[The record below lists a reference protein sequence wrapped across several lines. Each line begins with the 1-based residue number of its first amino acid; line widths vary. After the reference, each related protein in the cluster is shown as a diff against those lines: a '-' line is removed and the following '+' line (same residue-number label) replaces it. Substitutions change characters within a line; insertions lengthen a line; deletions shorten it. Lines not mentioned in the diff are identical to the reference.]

1 WILDKQDLLRE
12 RQHDLLALNEDEYQ
26 KVFIFFA
33 NVIQVLGE
41 QLKLRQQ
48 VIATATVYFKRF
60 YARNSL
66 KNIDPLLL
74 APTCILLASK
84 SAIKTKFSYAY
95 AQEFPYR
102 TNHILECEFYLLEN
116 LDCCLIVYQPYRPL
130 LQLVQDMG
138 QEDQLLTLSWRIV
151 NDSLRTDVCLL
162 YPPYQIAIACLQIA
176 CVILQK
182 DATKQW
188 FAELNV
194 DLDKVQE
201 IVRAIV
207 NLYELWKDWKE
218 KDEIQMLLSPDMPR
232 PPKRAHVDEE
242 DQAQADQPE
251 EQCASK
257 DIGAFTNQAFKNVV
271 AATRAANA
279 FPQGTARSLYLSY
292 PGYARVMDEMS
303 QRVVGL
309 IGNVFQAKEIKGDI
323 KKRQLEEQ
331 FEMVQECNDM
341 LFERITTN
349 LDIKS
354 GLRRNP
360 QQVLEAQVD
369 VMSNSTHAEP
379 PVASPQTQETSKA
392 GSWNRT
398 TGTPQRSMT
407 QFKEPV
413 DNSSQSPFVP
423 RLKEK
428 PNSLKPLA
436 LLPEYDD
443 AGNVQSYLH
452 PYEFELLKFQ
462 APPQQMQ
469 KQKPVLPALMADTE
483 LMVVDTALEELRHAP
498 QIAIDVEHHSYRTFM
513 GITCLVQMSTRS
525 KDYIFDTLTLR
536 DDMHILNLVL
546 TDPKKLKILH
556 GADLDIEWLQRDL
569 SLLSLAFLL
578 KHYLDLDVDKSLQLA
593 DWRMRP
599 LPQQLV
605 DYARQDTHF
614 LIYVYERMT
623 NDLLQQQAEPGLL
636 GSVYQM
642 STELHA
648 LRGIFEWRDATAR
661 SEDESYGYVLP
672 NHMMLQIAESL
683 PREMQGILACCNP
696 IPPLVRQQLHTLHQ
710 IVLKARDQPL
720 VKPILEARSSTQA
733 SLPPSTKDFSSK
745 LYCPHDF
752 SHQEE
757 VRDDLPTLLN
767 RRKLELPREED
778 VPKEDLAI
786 VAPAMA
792 LFDKPGK
799 PTQEEE
805 LRWAHLRK
813 ESQTLRLP
821 YKRYLAILPLMEQL
835 KADQIARERS
845 ELLKRPHTIKQE
857 VDDMYSVPLKEHLKR
872 KHQTSNKTDT
882 DHQPTTGKRPRK
894 DENSQPRV
902 EPEPTVKMK
911 PATTVQ
917 PVPDHSDDEVVESA
931 EQTKPSPAQ
940 SKRQQKNKQFQRG
953 FKAKNRGNHPQ
964 SSSQQIPQIP
974 KPKAEGNFDY
984 KNVDFRQFKGG
995 AQRARGTEIKHQM
1008 RGKSRPN
1015 NRNNK
1020 QFNKLFTFSNVRKE
1034 GKK

>member
-1 WILDKQDLLRE
+1 
-12 RQHDLLALNEDEYQ
+12 
-26 KVFIFFA
+26 
-33 NVIQVLGE
+33 
-41 QLKLRQQ
+41 
-48 VIATATVYFKRF
+48 
-60 YARNSL
+60 
-66 KNIDPLLL
+66 
-74 APTCILLASK
+74 
-84 SAIKTKFSYAY
+84 
-95 AQEFPYR
+95 
-102 TNHILECEFYLLEN
+102 
-116 LDCCLIVYQPYRPL
+116 
-130 LQLVQDMG
+130 
-138 QEDQLLTLSWRIV
+138 
-151 NDSLRTDVCLL
+151 
-162 YPPYQIAIACLQIA
+162 
-176 CVILQK
+176 
-182 DATKQW
+182 
-188 FAELNV
+188 
-194 DLDKVQE
+194 
-201 IVRAIV
+201 
-207 NLYELWKDWKE
+207 
-218 KDEIQMLLSPDMPR
+218 MPR
-232 PPKRAHVDEE
+232 PTKRAHVDKE

-251 EQCASK
+251 EQCASE

-271 AATRAANA
+271 VATRAANA
-279 FPQGTARSLYLSY
+279 FPQGTARSLYFSY
-292 PGYARVMDEMS
+292 PGYARAMDDMS

-309 IGNVFQAKEIKGDI
+309 IGNVLQAKEIKGDI

-369 VMSNSTHAEP
+369 VMSNSTHAAP

-398 TGTPQRSMT
+398 TGTPQRSMVSARLFTAKNIVRPQT

-462 APPQQMQ
+462 APPEQLQ

-483 LMVVDTALEELRHAP
+483 LMVVDTVEKLQQALEELRQAP

-536 DDMHILNLVL
+536 DDMHVLNLVL

-569 SLLSLAFLL
+569 SLYIVNMFDTHRAAKALNLARLSLAFLL

-642 STELHA
+642 STEVCKKRYSKPHIGPESHMDLVRKTKRSFDNRQLHA

-757 VRDDLPTLLN
+757 VRDDLPTLLK
-767 RRKLELPREED
+767 RSSTSGKLELPREED
-778 VPKEDLAI
+778 VPKEDLSI

-792 LFDKPGK
+792 LFDKPAK

-835 KADQIARERS
+835 KADQNARERS
-845 ELLKRPHTIKQE
+845 ELLKRRLCPAAPAPEQNIKLEAHTVKQE
-857 VDDMYSVPLKEHLKR
+857 ADDMYAVPLKEHLKR

-882 DHQPTTGKRPRK
+882 DQQPTVNKKPRK

-902 EPEPTVKMK
+902 EQQPTVKVET
-911 PATTVQ
+911 ATTVQ
-917 PVPDHSDDEVVESA
+917 RVPDHSDDEVVEVPIERQSA

-940 SKRQQKNKQFQRG
+940 IKRQQKNKQFQRG

-964 SSSQQIPQIP
+964 SSSQQVPQIP

-1008 RGKSRPN
+1008 RGKNRPN

>member
-1 WILDKQDLLRE
+1 
-12 RQHDLLALNEDEYQ
+12 
-26 KVFIFFA
+26 
-33 NVIQVLGE
+33 
-41 QLKLRQQ
+41 
-48 VIATATVYFKRF
+48 
-60 YARNSL
+60 
-66 KNIDPLLL
+66 
-74 APTCILLASK
+74 
-84 SAIKTKFSYAY
+84 
-95 AQEFPYR
+95 
-102 TNHILECEFYLLEN
+102 
-116 LDCCLIVYQPYRPL
+116 
-130 LQLVQDMG
+130 
-138 QEDQLLTLSWRIV
+138 
-151 NDSLRTDVCLL
+151 
-162 YPPYQIAIACLQIA
+162 
-176 CVILQK
+176 
-182 DATKQW
+182 
-188 FAELNV
+188 
-194 DLDKVQE
+194 
-201 IVRAIV
+201 
-207 NLYELWKDWKE
+207 
-218 KDEIQMLLSPDMPR
+218 MPR
-232 PPKRAHVDEE
+232 PPKRSNTESEAETKQEQPRDQSE
-242 DQAQADQPE
+242 DVAD
-251 EQCASK
+251 
-257 DIGAFTNQAFKNVV
+257 FTNQAFKNVV

-292 PGYARVMDEMS
+292 PGFARVMDNLS

-309 IGNVFQAKEIKGDI
+309 IGNVLHAKDVKGDVR
-323 KKRQLEEQ
+323 KRQLDEQ
-331 FEMVQECNDM
+331 FELVQECNDM

-360 QQVLEAQVD
+360 QQVVEAQVD
-369 VMSNSTHAEP
+369 VMSSNSPSADA
-379 PVASPQTQETSKA
+379 ASTGSPSQGPETSKA

-398 TGTPQRSMT
+398 TPQRNMVSARLFTAKNIVRPQM

-413 DNSSQSPFVP
+413 DNSAQNPFCP

-436 LLPEYDD
+436 LLAEYDEL
-443 AGNVQSYLH
+443 GNIQSYLH
-452 PYEFELLKFQ
+452 PYEFELLKFE
-462 APPQQMQ
+462 PPAEQLE
-469 KQKPVLPALMADTE
+469 KQTPILPSLMADTE
-483 LMVVDTALEELRHAP
+483 LMLVDTVEKLKVALEELSQAS

-536 DDMHILNLVL
+536 DEMHVLNLVL

-569 SLLSLAFLL
+569 SLYIVNMFDTHRAAKALNMARLSLAFLL

-636 GSVYQM
+636 NTVYQM
-642 STELHA
+642 STDVCKKRYSKPHIGPESHLDLVRKTKRSFDNRQLYA

-696 IPPLVRQQLHTLHQ
+696 IPPLVRQQLHALHQ

-720 VKPILEARSSTQA
+720 IKPILEARSSTQA

-757 VRDDLPTLLN
+757 VRDDLPTLLK
-767 RRKLELPREED
+767 RSSTGKLQLPRQEIIAKD
-778 VPKEDLAI
+778 NLFVPA
-786 VAPAMA
+786 AMA
-792 LFDKPGK
+792 LFDKPPK
-799 PTQEEE
+799 PSQEEE

-813 ESQTLRLP
+813 ESQMLRMP

-835 KADQIARERS
+835 KADHIARERS
-845 ELLKRPHTIKQE
+845 EQLKRRLCPTEPAPAQNIKLDAAPVAKE
-857 VDDMYSVPLKEHLKR
+857 DEEDAIYSLPLKEQLKR
-872 KHQTSNKTDT
+872 KHQTSRKPDSA
-882 DHQPTTGKRPRK
+882 DQQATTSKRARK
-894 DENSQPRV
+894 DENIK
-902 EPEPTVKMK
+902 PEPAKN
-911 PATTVQ
+911 
-917 PVPDHSDDEVVESA
+917 PVESDDEVVETPIERQPT
-931 EQTKPSPAQ
+931 EQPKPPPSRKEMRKAQ
-940 SKRQQKNKQFQRG
+940 RRQIQR
-953 FKAKNRGNHPQ
+953 KNRANHSQ
-964 SSSQQIPQIP
+964 SSSQIVPQP
-974 KPKAEGNFDY
+974 KIKVEGGNFDY

-995 AQRARGTEIKHQM
+995 AQRARGTEIKQQM
-1008 RGKSRPN
+1008 RGKNRPN

-1020 QFNKLFTFSNVRKE
+1020 QFNKLFTFSNVKTE

>member
-1 WILDKQDLLRE
+1 
-12 RQHDLLALNEDEYQ
+12 
-26 KVFIFFA
+26 
-33 NVIQVLGE
+33 
-41 QLKLRQQ
+41 
-48 VIATATVYFKRF
+48 
-60 YARNSL
+60 
-66 KNIDPLLL
+66 
-74 APTCILLASK
+74 
-84 SAIKTKFSYAY
+84 
-95 AQEFPYR
+95 
-102 TNHILECEFYLLEN
+102 
-116 LDCCLIVYQPYRPL
+116 
-130 LQLVQDMG
+130 
-138 QEDQLLTLSWRIV
+138 
-151 NDSLRTDVCLL
+151 
-162 YPPYQIAIACLQIA
+162 
-176 CVILQK
+176 
-182 DATKQW
+182 
-188 FAELNV
+188 
-194 DLDKVQE
+194 
-201 IVRAIV
+201 
-207 NLYELWKDWKE
+207 
-218 KDEIQMLLSPDMPR
+218 MPR
-232 PPKRAHVDEE
+232 PPKRVHAEAKEE
-242 DQAQADQPE
+242 QVQADQLPE
-251 EQCASK
+251 GSAAE
-257 DIGAFTNQAFKNVV
+257 DVEAFTNQAFRNVV
-271 AATRAANA
+271 GATRAANA
-279 FPQGTARSLYLSY
+279 FPQGTARALYLSY
-292 PGYARVMDEMS
+292 PGYARVMDDLS

-309 IGNVFQAKEIKGDI
+309 IGNVLQAKEIKGDI

-331 FEMVQECNDM
+331 FEMVQECNDI

-360 QQVLEAQVD
+360 QQVVEAQVD
-369 VMSNSTHAEP
+369 VMSSSTAGEP
-379 PVASPQTQETSKA
+379 SVASPQTQETPKA

-398 TGTPQRSMT
+398 TGTPQRSMVSARLFTAKNIVRPQT

-413 DNSSQSPFVP
+413 DNSGQTPFVP

-443 AGNVQSYLH
+443 AGNIVSYLH

-462 APPQQMQ
+462 PPAQQLQ
-469 KQKPVLPALMADTE
+469 KQKPVLPELMANTE
-483 LMVVDTALEELRHAP
+483 LLVVDTVEKLQQALEELRQAT

-513 GITCLVQMSTRS
+513 GITCLVQMSTRN
-525 KDYIFDTLTLR
+525 KDYIFDTLILR
-536 DDMHILNLVL
+536 DEMHILNLVL

-569 SLLSLAFLL
+569 SLYIVNMFDTHRAAKALNMARLSLAFLL
-578 KHYLDLDVDKSLQLA
+578 KNYLDLDVDKSLQLA

-636 GSVYQM
+636 GSVYQL
-642 STELHA
+642 STDVCKKRYNKPHIGPESHMDLVRKTKRSFDNRQLYA

-757 VRDDLPTLLN
+757 TRDDLPTLLK
-767 RRKLELPREED
+767 RSSATGKLELPREED
-778 VPKEDLAI
+778 VPKEDQLIAT
-786 VAPAMA
+786 PAMA
-792 LFDKPGK
+792 LFDKPAK
-799 PTQEEE
+799 PTPEEE
-805 LRWAHLRK
+805 QRWAHLRK
-813 ESQTLRLP
+813 ESQTLRMP

-835 KADQIARERS
+835 KEDQNARERS
-845 ELLKRPHTIKQE
+845 ELLKRRLCPAAPEPEQNIKLEGHTIKQE
-857 VDDMYSVPLKEHLKR
+857 EDAMYSVPLKEQLKR
-872 KHQTSNKTDT
+872 KHQTNGKTDA
-882 DHQPTTGKRPRK
+882 DQQPTTSKRSRK
-894 DENSQPRV
+894 DENTKPRV
-902 EPEPTVKMK
+902 KPEPPVKK
-911 PATTVQ
+911 EPAEVVHQ
-917 PVPDHSDDEVVESA
+917 VPGESDDEVVEVPIERQA
-931 EQTKPSPAQ
+931 TEPPKPPPAQ
-940 SKRQQKNKQFQRG
+940 SKKQQKRKQFQRG

-964 SSSQQIPQIP
+964 SSSQHITH
-974 KPKAEGNFDY
+974 PKAEGNFDY

-995 AQRARGTEIKHQM
+995 AQRARGTEIKQNI
-1008 RGKSRPN
+1008 RGKNRPN

-1020 QFNKLFTFSNVRKE
+1020 QFNKLFTFSNVKKD

>member
-1 WILDKQDLLRE
+1 
-12 RQHDLLALNEDEYQ
+12 
-26 KVFIFFA
+26 
-33 NVIQVLGE
+33 
-41 QLKLRQQ
+41 
-48 VIATATVYFKRF
+48 
-60 YARNSL
+60 
-66 KNIDPLLL
+66 
-74 APTCILLASK
+74 
-84 SAIKTKFSYAY
+84 
-95 AQEFPYR
+95 
-102 TNHILECEFYLLEN
+102 
-116 LDCCLIVYQPYRPL
+116 
-130 LQLVQDMG
+130 
-138 QEDQLLTLSWRIV
+138 
-151 NDSLRTDVCLL
+151 
-162 YPPYQIAIACLQIA
+162 
-176 CVILQK
+176 
-182 DATKQW
+182 
-188 FAELNV
+188 
-194 DLDKVQE
+194 
-201 IVRAIV
+201 
-207 NLYELWKDWKE
+207 
-218 KDEIQMLLSPDMPR
+218 MPR

-398 TGTPQRSMT
+398 TGTPQRSMVSARLFTAKNIVRPQT

-483 LMVVDTALEELRHAP
+483 LMVVDTVEKLQQALEELRHAP

-569 SLLSLAFLL
+569 SLYIVNMFDTHRAAKALNLARLSLAFLL

-642 STELHA
+642 STEVCKKRYSKPHIGPESHMDLVRKTKRSFDNRQLHA

-767 RRKLELPREED
+767 RSSTSGKLELPREED

-845 ELLKRPHTIKQE
+845 ELLKRRLCPAAPAPEQNIKLEAHTIKQE

-917 PVPDHSDDEVVESA
+917 PVPDHSDDEVVEVPIERQSA

>member
-1 WILDKQDLLRE
+1 
-12 RQHDLLALNEDEYQ
+12 
-26 KVFIFFA
+26 
-33 NVIQVLGE
+33 
-41 QLKLRQQ
+41 
-48 VIATATVYFKRF
+48 
-60 YARNSL
+60 
-66 KNIDPLLL
+66 
-74 APTCILLASK
+74 
-84 SAIKTKFSYAY
+84 
-95 AQEFPYR
+95 
-102 TNHILECEFYLLEN
+102 
-116 LDCCLIVYQPYRPL
+116 
-130 LQLVQDMG
+130 
-138 QEDQLLTLSWRIV
+138 
-151 NDSLRTDVCLL
+151 
-162 YPPYQIAIACLQIA
+162 
-176 CVILQK
+176 
-182 DATKQW
+182 
-188 FAELNV
+188 
-194 DLDKVQE
+194 
-201 IVRAIV
+201 
-207 NLYELWKDWKE
+207 
-218 KDEIQMLLSPDMPR
+218 MPR
-232 PPKRAHVDEE
+232 PPKRTNTENDVEKTKQEQPCDQSEE
-242 DQAQADQPE
+242 IAE
-251 EQCASK
+251 
-257 DIGAFTNQAFKNVV
+257 FTNQAFKNVV

-292 PGYARVMDEMS
+292 PGFARVMDNLS

-309 IGNVFQAKEIKGDI
+309 IGNVLHAKEVKGDVR
-323 KKRQLEEQ
+323 KRQLDEQ
-331 FEMVQECNDM
+331 FELVQECNDM

-360 QQVLEAQVD
+360 QQVVEAQVD
-369 VMSNSTHAEP
+369 VLSSNPISAEASTG
-379 PVASPQTQETSKA
+379 SPSQGPDTPKA

-398 TGTPQRSMT
+398 TPQRNMVSARLFTAKNIVRPQM

-413 DNSSQSPFVP
+413 DNSAQNPFCP

-436 LLPEYDD
+436 LLAEYDEV
-443 AGNVQSYLH
+443 GNIQSYLH
-452 PYEFELLKFQ
+452 PYEFELLKFE
-462 APPQQMQ
+462 PPVEQLQ
-469 KQKPVLPALMADTE
+469 KQKPLLPSLMADTE
-483 LMVVDTALEELRHAP
+483 LMLVDTVEKLKVALEELSQAQ

-536 DDMHILNLVL
+536 DEMHLLNQVL

-569 SLLSLAFLL
+569 SLYIVNMFDTHRAAKALNMARLSLAFLL

-636 GSVYQM
+636 NTVYQM
-642 STELHA
+642 STDVCKKRYSKPHIGPESHLDLVRKTKRSFDNRQLYA

-696 IPPLVRQQLHTLHQ
+696 IPPLVRQQLHALHQ

-720 VKPILEARSSTQA
+720 IKPILEARSSTQA

-757 VRDDLPTLLN
+757 VRDDLPTLLK
-767 RRKLELPREED
+767 RSPTGKLQLVRPEIVTKENLL
-778 VPKEDLAI
+778 VP
-786 VAPAMA
+786 PAMA
-792 LFDKPGK
+792 LFEKPPK

-813 ESQTLRLP
+813 ESQMLRMP

-845 ELLKRPHTIKQE
+845 EQLKRRLCPTEPPPAQNITLDVAPAVNKDVE
-857 VDDMYSVPLKEHLKR
+857 DAIYSLPLKEQLKR
-872 KHQTSNKTDT
+872 KHQASRKPDLA
-882 DHQPTTGKRPRK
+882 DQQPTTSKRARK
-894 DENSQPRV
+894 DENTHPIKLEHADSASKHS
-902 EPEPTVKMK
+902 E
-911 PATTVQ
+911 
-917 PVPDHSDDEVVESA
+917 SDDEVVETPIERQPA
-931 EQTKPSPAQ
+931 EQPKLPSRKE
-940 SKRQQKNKQFQRG
+940 KRKEKRRQFQR
-953 FKAKNRGNHPQ
+953 KNRAIHSQ
-964 SSSQQIPQIP
+964 SSNQQVPQP
-974 KPKAEGNFDY
+974 KIKVQGGNFDY

-995 AQRARGTEIKHQM
+995 AQRARGTEIKQQM
-1008 RGKSRPN
+1008 RGRNRPN

-1020 QFNKLFTFSNVRKE
+1020 QFNKLFTFSNVKTE

>member
-1 WILDKQDLLRE
+1 
-12 RQHDLLALNEDEYQ
+12 
-26 KVFIFFA
+26 
-33 NVIQVLGE
+33 
-41 QLKLRQQ
+41 
-48 VIATATVYFKRF
+48 
-60 YARNSL
+60 
-66 KNIDPLLL
+66 
-74 APTCILLASK
+74 
-84 SAIKTKFSYAY
+84 
-95 AQEFPYR
+95 
-102 TNHILECEFYLLEN
+102 
-116 LDCCLIVYQPYRPL
+116 
-130 LQLVQDMG
+130 
-138 QEDQLLTLSWRIV
+138 
-151 NDSLRTDVCLL
+151 
-162 YPPYQIAIACLQIA
+162 
-176 CVILQK
+176 
-182 DATKQW
+182 
-188 FAELNV
+188 
-194 DLDKVQE
+194 
-201 IVRAIV
+201 
-207 NLYELWKDWKE
+207 
-218 KDEIQMLLSPDMPR
+218 MPR
-232 PPKRAHVDEE
+232 HPKRAHQDEE
-242 DQAQADQPE
+242 DEAKEDQDQTEQAQCAPE
-251 EQCASK
+251 

-279 FPQGTARSLYLSY
+279 FPQGNARSLYLSY
-292 PGYARVMDEMS
+292 PGYARVMDDLS

-309 IGNVFQAKEIKGDI
+309 IGNVLQTKEIKGDI
-323 KKRQLEEQ
+323 KKRQLDEQ
-331 FEMVQECNDM
+331 FEMVQECNDI

-349 LDIKS
+349 LDVKS

-369 VMSNSTHAEP
+369 VMSNSTSAEP
-379 PVASPQTQETSKA
+379 TVASPQNLEISKA

-398 TGTPQRSMT
+398 TGTPQRSMVSARLFTAKNIVRPQT
-407 QFKEPV
+407 QFKESV
-413 DNSSQSPFVP
+413 DNSAQNPFTP

-443 AGNVQSYLH
+443 DGNVQSYLH

-462 APPQQMQ
+462 PPPQQLE

-483 LMVVDTALEELRHAP
+483 LMVVNTVEKLQEALEELRQATE
-498 QIAIDVEHHSYRTFM
+498 IAIDVEHHSYRTFM

-536 DDMHILNLVL
+536 DDMHVLNLVL

-569 SLLSLAFLL
+569 SLYIVNMFDTHRAAKALNMARLSLAFLL

-642 STELHA
+642 STEVCKKRYNKPHIGPDSHMDLVRKTKRSFDNRQLHA

-757 VRDDLPTLLN
+757 TRDDLPTLLK
-767 RRKLELPREED
+767 RSSTSGKLELPREED
-778 VPKEDLAI
+778 APTEDLPI

-813 ESQTLRLP
+813 ESQALRMP

-845 ELLKRPHTIKQE
+845 ELLKRRLCPAAPAPEQNIKLEAPTVKQE
-857 VDDMYSVPLKEHLKR
+857 DDAMYSVPLKEHLKR
-872 KHQTSNKTDT
+872 KHQMNGRTDGDQQATTS
-882 DHQPTTGKRPRK
+882 KRPRK
-894 DENSQPRV
+894 DENTQPTLKPEPQVKV
-902 EPEPTVKMK
+902 EPAK
-911 PATTVQ
+911 PVQ
-917 PVPDHSDDEVVESA
+917 LDTEHSDDEVVAVPIERQSK
-931 EQTKPSPAQ
+931 EQPKPSSAH
-940 SKRQQKNKQFQRG
+940 SKRQQKPKQIKRG

-964 SSSQQIPQIP
+964 SSSQQIPQP
-974 KPKAEGNFDY
+974 KPEGNFDY
-984 KNVDFRQFKGG
+984 KNVDFQQFRGG

-1008 RGKSRPN
+1008 RGKNRPN